1 MKLFHFKPTEE
12 AQKAR
17 EIGRL
22 LAQQT
27 ESAAPVME
35 IKKPVKMKK
44 KMDDEVDGVQQ
55 QMRDYAVDQLE
66 YTHPHLHKKTKHY
79 D

>member
-1 MKLFHFKPTEE
+1 MKLFHFVSAEE
-12 AQKAR
+12 AKKAR

-22 LAQQT
+22 LAKQT
-27 ESAAPVME
+27 EPSAPVME
-35 IKKPVKMKK
+35 VKKPAKMTKK
-44 KMDDEVDGVQQ
+44 ISDEADGVQQ

-66 YTHPHLHKKTKHY
+66 RTHPHLHKKSKHY